1 MYIVIAGGGKIG
13 YYLVKTLLPYKHK
26 LTVIE
31 PQFDLC
37 EKLANELH
45 IAVFN
50 GDATCLDILAQVEVN
65 RADTFIAVTGKDED
79 NLIACQLVKRNYG
92 VKRTIARVNN
102 PKNIEVFQKLGV
114 DFAVSSTS
122 VIADLIE
129 QEVDYTGMKTL
140 MRLKSGKLVLS
151 EIVISNS
158 SPVKNKSLKDIN
170 IPKDCILVSVIRDE
184 EVIIPNGFTVL
195 KENDYIIAVSS
206 KLDQQELKEYFLG
219 KKRD

>member
-1 MYIVIAGGGKIG
+1 MYIVVAGGGKIG
-13 YYLVKTLLPYKHK
+13 YYLIKTLLPYKHK
-26 LTVIE
+26 LVVIE
-31 PQFDLC
+31 PQVELC

-45 IAVFN
+45 IPVFN
-50 GDATCLDILAQVEVN
+50 GDATDLDILAQVEVAK
-65 RADTFIAVTGKDED
+65 ADSFIAVTGRDED

-129 QEVDYTGMKTL
+129 QEIDYIGMKTL
-140 MRLKSGKLVLS
+140 MKLKSGKLVLS
-151 EIVISNS
+151 EIVISDK
-158 SPVKNKSLKDIN
+158 SPVNNKSLKDIN
-170 IPKDCILVSVIRDE
+170 IPKDCILISVIRDE

-195 KENDYIIAVSS
+195 RNNDYIIVVSS
-206 KLDQQELKEYFLG
+206 QQDQQELKEYFLG
-219 KKRD
+219 KSKG